1 MESIDDRK
9 RLFSFHLNG
18 KYIDDKKVSHSFKS
32 VRKNASKK
40 TVQKRLKSL
49 KREEVIEKREEE
61 IHALVCCM
69 CCLEL
74 IWCVLVCGGVVLC

>member
-32 VRKNASKK
+32 VRKNGSKK
-40 TVQKRLKSL
+40 MVR
-49 KREEVIEKREEE
+49 
-61 IHALVCCM
+61 
-69 CCLEL
+69 
-74 IWCVLVCGGVVLC
+74 GVGLSWVK